1 MGNIVLIGMPGSG
14 KSTVGVVLAKVMGY
28 QFIDSDLEIQRQEGM
43 RLHQIME
50 KEGIDGFIEI
60 ESRVNAGLEAKD
72 CVIATG
78 GSVIYTE
85 KAMKHLKSI
94 GTIVYLELSYGQ
106 LVKRLGDLRC
116 RGVVLREGQSLK
128 DLYRERIPLY
138 EKYADITI
146 NETGL
151 DVEKTME
158 KIVEAVDKFDKSSL
172 M

>member
-50 KEGIDGFIEI
+50 KEGIEGFIEI

-94 GTIVYLELSYGQ
+94 GIIVYLELSYGQ
-106 LVKRLGDLRC
+106 LEKRLGDLRC

-146 NETGL
+146 NETDL

-158 KIVEAVDKFDKSSL
+158 EIVEAVDKFDKSSL